1 VLIEQDDGQTFVDS
15 KLRLTQAQ
23 ITRQIKEEDVNQAA
37 LIEQLHQSTSLLWL
51 VLVVVWVVSALR
63 TKRTVQRQ
71 SSASQLLYTAIL
83 LVGVCMIYAKQSGI
97 PWLDRQL
104 FSVTVPIV
112 LAGLLVVLIG
122 VAFSIWARLILGSN
136 WSNRV
141 TVKENHTLVRTGPY
155 RIVRHPIYSG
165 ILLGMLGSALQ
176 RGEIRCFAGVLICG
190 LSFWLKTRAEE
201 RFMVQSFGEQYLQYR
216 HRVKALAPFIF

>member
-1 VLIEQDDGQTFVDS
+1 M
-15 KLRLTQAQ
+15 
-23 ITRQIKEEDVNQAA
+23 NQAA
-37 LIEQLHQSTSLLWL
+37 QIELLRQSTSFLWL
-51 VLVVVWVVSALR
+51 VLALVWVVRALRNMR
-63 TKRTVQRQ
+63 TKRTIQSQ
-71 SSASQLLYTAIL
+71 SSAWQLLYTAIL
-83 LVGVCMIYAKQSGI
+83 VVGVYLIFAKQSGI

-104 FSVTVPIV
+104 FPVTVPIV
-112 LAGLLVVLIG
+112 LAGLLDVLVGVV
-122 VAFSIWARLILGSN
+122 FSVWARLMLGDN

-141 TVKENHTLVRTGPY
+141 TVKENHTLVRSGPY

-176 RGEIRCFAGVLICG
+176 RGGIRCFVGVLICG
-190 LSFWLKTRAEE
+190 FSFWLKTRAEE

>member
-1 VLIEQDDGQTFVDS
+1 
-15 KLRLTQAQ
+15 
-23 ITRQIKEEDVNQAA
+23 VNQMIERLLQAAVVPWTA
-37 LIEQLHQSTSLLWL
+37 LI
-51 VLVVVWVVSALR
+51 VVWVVGAFR
-63 TKRTVQRQ
+63 TKRTIQSQ

-83 LVGVCMIYAKQSGI
+83 IAGVCLIFAKQSGV

-104 FSVTVPIV
+104 YPVTVPIA
-112 LAGLLVVLIG
+112 LAGLLVVLMG
-122 VAFSIWARLILGSN
+122 VAFTVWARLMLGGN

-176 RGEIRCFAGVLICG
+176 RGRIRCFVGVLICG
-190 LSFWLKTRAEE
+190 VSFWLKTRAEE

>member
-1 VLIEQDDGQTFVDS
+1 MDDSRAHIPFVCGVASD
-15 KLRLTQAQ
+15 R
-23 ITRQIKEEDVNQAA
+23 EGDVNQV
-37 LIEQLHQSTSLLWL
+37 IDRLLQATVVVWMA
-51 VLVVVWVVSALR
+51 LVVVWVVGALR
-63 TKRTVQRQ
+63 TKRTIQ
-71 SSASQLLYTAIL
+71 SQSGASQLLYTAIL
-83 LVGVCMIYAKQSGI
+83 VIGVYLIFTKQSGI

-104 FSVTVPIV
+104 FPPTFPIV
-112 LAGLLVVLIG
+112 FVGLLGVLTG
-122 VAFSIWARLILGSN
+122 VAFSIWARLMLGGN

-141 TVKENHTLVRTGPY
+141 TVKEDHTLVRTGPY

-176 RGEIRCFAGVLICG
+176 RGRIRCFFGALICG
-190 LSFWLKTRAEE
+190 FSFWLKTRVEE

>member
-1 VLIEQDDGQTFVDS
+1 
-15 KLRLTQAQ
+15 
-23 ITRQIKEEDVNQAA
+23 VNQTA
-37 LIEQLHQSTSLLWL
+37 LMEQLRQSASLLWL
-51 VLVVVWVVSALR
+51 VLALVWIVNALR
-63 TKRTVQRQ
+63 TKRTVRSQ
-71 SSASQLLYTAIL
+71 SSGAQMLYTAIL
-83 LVGVCMIYAKQSGI
+83 VLGVLMIFAKQSGF

-104 FSVTVPIV
+104 FPVSVPVV
-112 LAGLLVVLIG
+112 LAGFLVVLMG

-141 TVKENHTLVRTGPY
+141 AVKENHTLVRTGPY

-165 ILLGMLGSALQ
+165 ILVGMLGSAVQ
-176 RGEIRCFAGVLICG
+176 RGGIRCFAGVLICG

-201 RFMVQSFGEQYLQYR
+201 RFMVQSFGEEYLQYR

>member
-1 VLIEQDDGQTFVDS
+1 VIERLLLATAFVWM
-15 KLRLTQAQ
+15 
-23 ITRQIKEEDVNQAA
+23 A
-37 LIEQLHQSTSLLWL
+37 LI
-51 VLVVVWVVSALR
+51 VVWVVGALR
-63 TKRTVQRQ
+63 TKRTVQSQ

-83 LVGVCMIYAKQSGI
+83 VVGVCLIFAKQSGI

-104 FSVTVPIV
+104 FPVTVSIA
-112 LAGLLVVLIG
+112 LAGLLAVLVG
-122 VAFSIWARLILGSN
+122 VAFSIWARLMLGGN

-176 RGEIRCFAGVLICG
+176 RGGIRCFVGVLICG

-216 HRVKALAPFIF
+216 HKVKALAPFIF

>member
-1 VLIEQDDGQTFVDS
+1 
-15 KLRLTQAQ
+15 
-23 ITRQIKEEDVNQAA
+23 
-37 LIEQLHQSTSLLWL
+37 
-51 VLVVVWVVSALR
+51 
-63 TKRTVQRQ
+63 
-71 SSASQLLYTAIL
+71 
-83 LVGVCMIYAKQSGI
+83 M
-97 PWLDRQL
+97 
-104 FSVTVPIV
+104 TVPIA
-112 LAGLLVVLIG
+112 LAGLLAVLMG
-122 VAFSIWARLILGSN
+122 VAFSIWARLVLGGN

-165 ILLGMLGSALQ
+165 ILLGMFGSAIQ
-176 RGEIRCFAGVLICG
+176 RGGIRCFIGVLICA

>member
-1 VLIEQDDGQTFVDS
+1 
-15 KLRLTQAQ
+15 
-23 ITRQIKEEDVNQAA
+23 VNQMIERLLQAAVVPWIA
-37 LIEQLHQSTSLLWL
+37 LI
-51 VLVVVWVVSALR
+51 VVWVVGALR
-63 TKRTVQRQ
+63 TKRTIQSQ

-83 LVGVCMIYAKQSGI
+83 IAGVYLIFANQSGI
-97 PWLDRQL
+97 PWLDHQL
-104 FSVTVPIV
+104 YPVTVPIALV
-112 LAGLLVVLIG
+112 GLLAVLMG
-122 VAFSIWARLILGSN
+122 VAFSVWARLMLGGN

-176 RGEIRCFAGVLICG
+176 RGGIRCFVGVLICG
-190 LSFWLKTRAEE
+190 FSFWLKTRAEE

>member
-1 VLIEQDDGQTFVDS
+1 
-15 KLRLTQAQ
+15 
-23 ITRQIKEEDVNQAA
+23 VNQMIERLLQAAVVPWIA
-37 LIEQLHQSTSLLWL
+37 LI
-51 VLVVVWVVSALR
+51 VVWVVGALR
-63 TKRTVQRQ
+63 TKRTIQSQ

-83 LVGVCMIYAKQSGI
+83 IAGVYLIFAKQSGI
-97 PWLDRQL
+97 PWLDHQL
-104 FSVTVPIV
+104 YPVTVPIALVGLFAV
-112 LAGLLVVLIG
+112 LMG
-122 VAFSIWARLILGSN
+122 VAFSVWARLMLGGN

-165 ILLGMLGSALQ
+165 ILLGLLGSALQ
-176 RGEIRCFAGVLICG
+176 RGGIRCFVGVLICG
-190 LSFWLKTRAEE
+190 FSFWLKTRAEE

>member
-1 VLIEQDDGQTFVDS
+1 M
-15 KLRLTQAQ
+15 TQA
-23 ITRQIKEEDVNQAA
+23 VP
-37 LIEQLHQSTSLLWL
+37 IEQLRLSTSFLWL
-51 VLVVVWVVSALR
+51 VLVIVWVVGALR
-63 TKRTVQRQ
+63 TKRTVQSQ

-83 LVGVCMIYAKQSGI
+83 LVGVYMIFAKQSGI

-104 FSVTVPIV
+104 FSVNIPIV

-122 VAFSIWARLILGSN
+122 VAFSIWGRLILGSN

-176 RGEIRCFAGVLICG
+176 RGGIRCFVGVLICG

-201 RFMVQSFGEQYLQYR
+201 RFMVQSFGEQYLHYR
-216 HRVKALAPFIF
+216 DKVKALAPFIF